1 MKLTK
6 TSGML
11 GLAVLAVC
19 SAPLASAQGTGWY
32 GGASVGRSAATIDDE
47 RITRGL
53 AVQGLAT
60 TGLDDDDRDTGYK
73 VFGGY
78 QFTPNLGVEAGYF
91 DLGNFSYRARTSPAG
106 TLNGDIRLKG
116 LNLDLVGT
124 LPLAGRL
131 SALARVGVTTVRA
144 SDAFTATGAV
154 RMPYASASP
163 SERSTGLKAGLGL
176 MYDVTDSLAVRA
188 EVERYRVKDAVGNRG
203 DVDLLSVGL
212 IYRFG
217 ATPQPVRAAAP
228 PPVAVAAAPA
238 PVVVAPPPPPPPAAS
253 PPPPPPP
260 PPSAPMRVT
269 FSAESLFD
277 FDSATVKP
285 AGRQALDKLAAD
297 LRGIQYDTI
306 AVTGHTDRL
315 GRRDYNQR
323 LSTRRAE
330 AVSAYLVQSGGI
342 PAARI
347 TAKGVDGANPVTRP
361 GDCKGSKPTAALIA
375 CLQPDRRVEVEVSGT
390 R

>member
-1 MKLTK
+1 MKFTK

-19 SAPLASAQGTGWY
+19 AAPLAGAQGTGWY
-32 GGASVGRSAATIDDE
+32 GGASVGRSAATIDDD
-47 RITRGL
+47 RITGGL

-60 TGLDDDDRDTGYK
+60 TALDDDDRDTGYK

-91 DLGNFSYRARTSPAG
+91 DLGNFGYRASTAPGGS
-106 TLNGDIRLKG
+106 LSGDIRLKG

-131 SALARVGVTTVRA
+131 SALGRLGVVSVRA
-144 SDAFTATGAV
+144 SDNFSATGAV

-163 SERSTGLKAGLGL
+163 SKRSAGVKAGLGL

-188 EVERYRVKDAVGNRG
+188 EVERYRIKDAVGNRG

-217 ATPQPVRAAAP
+217 ASPQPVRAAAP
-228 PPVAVAAAPA
+228 QPVAVAAAPA
-238 PVVVAPPPPPPPAAS
+238 PVVVATPPPPAAS

-260 PPSAPMRVT
+260 PPAAPMRVT

-285 AGRQALDKLAAD
+285 TGRQALDKLAAD
-297 LRGIQYDTI
+297 LRGIQYDSI
-306 AVTGHTDRL
+306 QVTGHTDRL
-315 GRRDYNQR
+315 GPPDYNQR

-342 PAARI
+342 SAARI
-347 TAKGVDGANPVTRP
+347 SAKGVNGADPVTRP
-361 GDCKGSKPTAALIA
+361 DDCKGSKATAALIA